1 MTRII
6 STVGPISSNKNLK
19 FVVENSG
26 IIRLNMSH
34 NTSAWHKKNINFI
47 KKLDPNKYI
56 LVDIPGAK
64 PRTLNNSAV
73 NIKKDE
79 KIIFKFNIKKK
90 IKSLIPIS
98 NPLPRL
104 SKNKIK
110 YFSVS
115 DGNFL
120 FKFVSLKKNEL
131 VGISCQSF
139 ILYPRKGLNVPFSI
153 YDNKYQSKIYINFIK
168 KISNLKFD
176 CIGLSFVQDSK
187 IIDILKNFYKNKI
200 FISKIENYLGYK
212 NRKDIIRASDAIMV
226 DRGDLAAEVG
236 NENLTDY
243 VDEIIKDCKFYAKPI
258 IIATENLNS
267 LINSSTPS
275 KSDIL
280 NLDYYISKKVDF
292 IMLSDESATS
302 KYWKNTI
309 FWLKKYLQSKKKIPN
324 SIKTIDI
331 QEILKKVD
339 NQVLVVFSKKGY
351 FLENLRGVNYS
362 KLILFTENKD
372 LSKSSNLKENIN
384 SFYIKFPKKNIDN
397 FLFKNIKNKKKIIF
411 KYNETAALLNVTFPR
426 KKSRI
431 NTLIVIS
438 KKDFK
443 NR

>member
-6 STVGPISSNKNLK
+6 STVGPISSNKNIKIILK
-19 FVVENSG
+19 NSG
-26 IIRLNMSH
+26 IARLNMSH
-34 NTSAWHKKNINFI
+34 NTSAWHKKNINLI
-47 KKLDPNKYI
+47 KKIDPDKYI

-64 PRTLNNSAV
+64 PRTLNTSAIE
-73 NIKKDE
+73 IKKDE
-79 KIIFKFNIKKK
+79 MITFKFKPKKK
-90 IKSLIPIS
+90 IKSLISIS
-98 NPLPRL
+98 NPLPKL
-104 SKNKIK
+104 LKKKIK

-120 FKFVSLKKNEL
+120 FKFVSLKNNEL
-131 VGISCQSF
+131 IGVSCETF
-139 ILYPRKGLNVPFSI
+139 KLNPRKGLNVPFSV
-153 YDNKYQSKIYINFIK
+153 YDNKYQSRIYINFIK
-168 KISNLKFD
+168 KISNFKFD

-187 IIDILKNFYKNKI
+187 IINTLKNIYKNKI

-212 NRKDIIRASDAIMV
+212 NRKEIIKASDAIMI

-243 VDEIIKDCKFYAKPI
+243 VDDIIKDCKFYAKPI

-292 IMLSDESATS
+292 IMLSDETATS
-302 KYWKNTI
+302 KYWKNTL
-309 FWLKKYLQSKKKIPN
+309 FWLKKYLQTKKKLLK
-324 SIKTIDI
+324 SIKIINI
-331 QEILKKVD
+331 QEILKKID
-339 NQVLVVFSKKGY
+339 NQVLVIFSKKGY
-351 FLENLRGVNYS
+351 FLENLRGIHYS

-384 SFYIKFPKKNIDN
+384 SFHIKFPKKNIDN
-397 FLFKNIKNKKKIIF
+397 FLFKNIKNKKNIIF
-411 KYNETAALLNVTFPR
+411 KNNETAALLNVTFPR

-431 NTLIVIS
+431 NTLIIIT
-438 KKDFK
+438 KKDF
-443 NR
+443 

>member
-6 STVGPISSNKNLK
+6 STVGPISSNKNIKIILK
-19 FVVENSG
+19 NSG
-26 IIRLNMSH
+26 IVRLNMSH
-34 NTSAWHKKNINFI
+34 NTSAWHKRNINLI
-47 KKLDPNKYI
+47 KKIDPDKYI

-64 PRTLNNSAV
+64 PRTLNTSAIE
-73 NIKKDE
+73 IKKNE
-79 KIIFKFNIKKK
+79 KITFKFKPKKK
-90 IKSLIPIS
+90 IKSLISIS
-98 NPLPRL
+98 NPLPKL
-104 SKNKIK
+104 LKKKIK

-131 VGISCQSF
+131 IGVSCETF
-139 ILYPRKGLNVPFSI
+139 KLNPRKGLNVPFSV
-153 YDNKYQSKIYINFIK
+153 YDNKYQSRIYINFIK

-187 IIDILKNFYKNKI
+187 IINTLKNIYKNKI

-212 NRKDIIRASDAIMV
+212 NRKEIIKASDAIMI

-243 VDEIIKDCKFYAKPI
+243 VDDIINDCKFYAKPI

-267 LINSSTPS
+267 LINSFTPS

-292 IMLSDESATS
+292 IMLSDETATS

-309 FWLKKYLQSKKKIPN
+309 SWLKKYLSKKKLTN
-324 SIKTIDI
+324 SIKTINI
-331 QEILKKVD
+331 YEILKKVE
-339 NQVLVVFSKKGY
+339 NQVLVLFSKKGY
-351 FLENLRGVNYS
+351 FLKNLQGINYS

-384 SFYIKFPKKNIDN
+384 AFHIKFPKKNIDT
-397 FLFKNIKNKKKIIF
+397 FLFKNIKDKKSIIF
-411 KYNETAALLNVTFPR
+411 THNETATLLNVTFPR

-438 KKDFK
+438 KKDFLK
-443 NR
+443 

>member
-6 STVGPISSNKNLK
+6 STVGPISSNKNIKFILK
-19 FVVENSG
+19 NSG
-26 IIRLNMSH
+26 IVRLNMSH
-34 NTSAWHKKNINFI
+34 NTFSWHKKNINLV
-47 KKLDPNKYI
+47 KKIDPDKYI
-56 LVDIPGAK
+56 LIDIPGAK
-64 PRTLNNSAV
+64 PRTLNTSV
-73 NIKKDE
+73 TKIKKDE
-79 KIIFKFNIKKK
+79 KIIFKFKPKKK

-104 SKNKIK
+104 LKKKIK

-120 FKFVSLKKNEL
+120 FKFVSLKNNEL
-131 VGISCQSF
+131 VGISCETFNLS
-139 ILYPRKGLNVPFSI
+139 PRKGLNVPFSI
-153 YDNKYQSKIYINFIK
+153 YDNKYQSKIYINFTK
-168 KISNLKFD
+168 KISNFKCD

-187 IIDILKNFYKNKI
+187 IINTLKNLYKNKI

-212 NRKDIIRASDAIMV
+212 NRKEIIKASDAIMI

-292 IMLSDESATS
+292 IMLSDETATS

-309 FWLKKYLQSKKKIPN
+309 FWLKKYLQSKKKLSN
-324 SIKTIDI
+324 SIKIINI

-351 FLENLRGVNYS
+351 FLENLRGINYS

-372 LSKSSNLKENIN
+372 LAKSSNLKENIN
-384 SFYIKFPKKNIDN
+384 SFHIKFPKKNIDN
-397 FLFKNIKNKKKIIF
+397 FLFKNIKDKKNIIF
-411 KYNETAALLNVTFPR
+411 KNNETAALLNVTFPR

-438 KKDFK
+438 KKDFLK
-443 NR
+443 